1 MTTDFKQFSLSD
13 FTTVAHQSRRRSD
26 GTPLITINGHQR
38 TYGKD
43 DKVVSGSVSINSA
56 FVQVINAD
64 FLRFATQG
72 TTLAVVP
79 VNNDTSN
86 AYRIRNKNHVAA
98 ARTLSL
104 NTDLRKVIE
113 AVPGLDLSKFEYRYR
128 FEKVFDGENTFFVT
142 DLLDPYSATSFVR
155 EGK

>member
-56 FVQVINAD
+56 FVQELNAD

-79 VNNDTSN
+79 VTSDASN

-104 NTDLRKVIE
+104 NTAFIQNIKRLAEDAWSVQFCASVTSDDDVWINDADKDRIVAAMTE
-113 AVPGLDLSKFEYRYR
+113 AKHE
-128 FEKVFDGENTFFVT
+128 
-142 DLLDPYSATSFVR
+142 
-155 EGK
+155 